1 MKLRETYLMQLNS
14 AVLNLKDD
22 NLIIMALQGD
32 QEALHVLFARYRR
45 LLYDLA
51 HRVLR
56 NDEEAEDAVQ
66 NCLLLAYRNLSDVK
80 CQSSFR
86 SWLVKVLIDEAF
98 AIVRK
103 KKSRPTVAPA
113 PPATERDWLEGFRAA
128 GPHRG
133 QALAKSESVGALMA
147 RLVRLPAPLRST
159 VMLCDI
165 GEHTIREASAL
176 LGLAPKTAKA
186 RLHRGRGK
194 LGPDMRRRRPRII
207 VPDVLIGV

>member
-1 MKLRETYLMQLNS
+1 MQLNS
-14 AVLNLKDD
+14 AVLDLKDD

-32 QEALHVLFARYRR
+32 QEALHVLFTRYRR

-86 SWLVKVLIDEAF
+86 SWLVKILIDEAF

-128 GPHRG
+128 EPDRG
-133 QALAKSESVGALMA
+133 QALAKSESVGAHMA

-176 LGLAPKTAKA
+176 LGLAPEPAKG
-186 RLHRGRGK
+186 RLHRGGGK